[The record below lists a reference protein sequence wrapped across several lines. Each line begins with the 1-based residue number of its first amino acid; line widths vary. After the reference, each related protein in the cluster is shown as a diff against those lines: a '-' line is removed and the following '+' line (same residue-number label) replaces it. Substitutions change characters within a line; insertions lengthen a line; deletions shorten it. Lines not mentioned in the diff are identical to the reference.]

1 MWKKLK
7 WFLALRDMFVSHET
21 WEWMWLRNGLS
32 LQTFI
37 YNSIL
42 LTDLECYGEGFSLS
56 ADWFLIDFS
65 DIPNCTQK
73 FALIREQVMDI
84 NEMVAVTLDLSH
96 WSYSDRDLG
105 ADTHRQK

>member
-1 MWKKLK
+1 
-7 WFLALRDMFVSHET
+7 
-21 WEWMWLRNGLS
+21 MWLRNGLS

-65 DIPNCTQK
+65 DIPNCIQK

-84 NEMVAVTLDLSH
+84 NEMVAVTLDLLIGLTVTAILGLIHIDRNSISPKRH
-96 WSYSDRDLG
+96 AVCFNTSD
-105 ADTHRQK
+105 